1 MATYNGEKFI
11 EAQIRSLLNQ
21 TYQNWRLIVRDDGST
36 DKTVHILEAYKKQFP
51 GKMSILESREHLGA
65 CLSFGELLR
74 HSTADYAMFC
84 DQDDIWLPEKIE
96 MSFKGMLRLEA
107 KYGKEKPLLLYTD
120 LTVVDKELNVV
131 AKSFWEYEEL
141 NPDNTTINRL
151 LVQNVVTGC
160 TTIMNKK
167 LKDLSI
173 PIPPEAIVHDWW
185 TALVASVFGHI
196 DYISVPTV
204 LYRQHDR
211 NDVGAKKRG
220 FLEALKKSVTF
231 GTSMNKIKELKY
243 KTQIQAL
250 SFYRN
255 YQNQSIEDAKKL
267 SLIGMYSEIN
277 KMGFFERKMFILN
290 NKLIFGDL
298 PRAFAEILFY

>member
-11 EAQIRSLLNQ
+11 GAQIESLLSQ
-21 TYQNWRLIVRDDGST
+21 TYQNWHLITRDDGSI
-36 DKTVHILEAYKKQFP
+36 DKTVNILYDYRKKIP
-51 GKMSILESREHLGA
+51 GKISILESTEHSGA
-65 CLSFGELLR
+65 SLNFGELLKN
-74 HSTADYAMFC
+74 STADYVMFC
-84 DQDDIWLPEKIE
+84 DQDDIWLPEKI
-96 MSFKGMLRLEA
+96 MISFNGMLQLEA
-107 KYGKEKPLLLYTD
+107 KYGQEKPLLLFTD
-120 LTVVDKELNVV
+120 LTVVDKCLNVT
-131 AKSFWEYEEL
+131 AKSFWEYEKI

-173 PIPPEAIVHDWW
+173 PIPPEAIIHDWW

-196 DYISVPTV
+196 EYIRVPTM

-211 NDVGAKKRG
+211 NDIGAKKRG

-231 GTSMNKIKELKY
+231 GTSMNRIKELKD

-277 KMGFFERKMFILN
+277 KMGFFERKIFILN
-290 NKLIFGDL
+290 NKLLFGDL